1 MESRIRCLYIG
12 KLAKSTLKF
21 FLDTG
26 IINFYNI
33 KDMLPGYYDGPSH
46 TLLEVIN
53 NLNGKAP
60 LNWQGFR
67 ILTEK

>member
-1 MESRIRCLYIG
+1 MLIYRETGQKHIKIF
-12 KLAKSTLKF
+12 LKHWYYY
-21 FLDTG
+21 
-26 IINFYNI
+26 FYNN

-60 LNWQGFR
+60 LTWQGFR